1 MKRLVEKYGSVVVVC
16 IVAAIILLGIG
27 TFGEELYGKV
37 RCEQPKTAENI
48 AADMRGL
55 GEQKKYPF
63 FCGSQY
69 ITLTL
74 GYQGE
79 DGIEGFSRED
89 ALSFVEAYE
98 YRLEGEQEVLEKIDK
113 SKIEIY
119 PFDDTTE
126 SIREFVNVNNTGK
139 YSVRYSVEGESGLKS
154 DMVMLVLV
162 DILPEGMEYRESV
175 GAENES
181 GS

>member
-1 MKRLVEKYGSVVVVC
+1 MNRLVEKYGRIIIVC
-16 IVAAIILLGIG
+16 SVAAVVFLI
-27 TFGEELYGKV
+27 FGEIGMKLYEKMSDQ
-37 RCEQPKTAENI
+37 QPENAEEI
-48 AADMRGL
+48 DTDMRL
-55 GEQKKYPF
+55 LAEQKKYPF
-63 FCGSQY
+63 FCGSRY

-74 GYQGE
+74 GYKGT
-79 DGIEGFSRED
+79 DKVEGFSRED

-98 YRLEGEQEVLEKIDK
+98 YNLVNGQEVIEKIDK
-113 SKIEIY
+113 NKIKIY
-119 PFDDTTE
+119 PFDDETH
-126 SIREFVNVNNTGK
+126 SIREFVDVKNTGK

-162 DILPEGMEYRESV
+162 DILPEGMECKESV